1 MTIATVPTAKCQRS
15 KANRF
20 RLPRGVSNLEVMADV
35 MSVEQRS
42 TPQMAFDAAPAAGL
56 AKRIV
61 DNVERV
67 LHGKRSIVELT
78 LTALIAEG
86 HVLVEDVPGVGK
98 TLLAKSL
105 AASLSAPWRRVQ
117 FTPDLLPSDVVGVSV
132 WEAANSTFRFH
143 PGPVFT
149 NILLCDEINR
159 APEKTQAALLEA
171 MEERQVTSDGLTR
184 ALPQPFF
191 VIATQN
197 PFEHRGTY
205 SLPESQLDRFLM
217 RLSIGY
223 PDREA
228 TLALLDDDGGDRII
242 ATLAP
247 VASLPDLRALSNAAL
262 AVHTAPAIK
271 GYIADIVQATR
282 RQSDV
287 RLGAS
292 PRAAIALVR
301 ACRASALCAGR
312 SFVTPDDVQRLAI
325 PVLAHRVHV
334 YEDAN
339 LTAEAAVRVSVES
352 IAVPVPRRA

>member
-1 MTIATVPTAKCQRS
+1 
-15 KANRF
+15 
-20 RLPRGVSNLEVMADV
+20 MADV
-35 MSVEQRS
+35 LSVDQRNA
-42 TPQMAFDAAPAAGL
+42 TPGAFNAAPAAAL

-67 LHGKRSIVELT
+67 LHGKRSIIELT
-78 LTALIAEG
+78 LVALIAEG

-132 WEAANSTFRFH
+132 WEGSTSTFRFH

-159 APEKTQAALLEA
+159 APEKTQSALLEA
-171 MEERQVTSDGLTR
+171 MEERQVTGDGVTR
-184 ALPQPFF
+184 GLPQPFF

-228 TLALLDDDGGDRII
+228 TLSLLDDDGGDRII
-242 ATLAP
+242 ATLSP
-247 VASLPDLRALSNAAL
+247 VAALGDLHALTEAAR
-262 AVHTAPAIK
+262 AVHTALAIK
-271 GYIADIVQATR
+271 GYIADIVAATR

-292 PRAAIALVR
+292 PRAAIALAR

-312 SFVTPDDVQRLAI
+312 TFVTPDDVQRLVI
-325 PVLAHRVHV
+325 PVLSHRVHV

-339 LTAEAAVRVSVES
+339 ITAESAVQAALSSVP
-352 IAVPVPRRA
+352 VPVPRRA

>member
-1 MTIATVPTAKCQRS
+1 MAMSPAY
-15 KANRF
+15 KAVVIVNPVCSPF
-20 RLPRGVSNLEVMADV
+20 APEMSNLLPMADV
-35 MSVEQRS
+35 LSVDQRS
-42 TPQMAFDAAPAAGL
+42 APQSGFDANPAAAL

-67 LHGKRSIVELT
+67 LHGKRSVIELT
-78 LTALIAEG
+78 LIALIAEG

-132 WEAANSTFRFH
+132 WDTATSTFRFH

-149 NILLCDEINR
+149 NILLCDEVNR
-159 APEKTQAALLEA
+159 APEKTQSALLEA
-171 MEERQVTSDGLTR
+171 MEERQVTGDGVTR
-184 ALPQPFF
+184 PLPQPFF

-205 SLPESQLDRFLM
+205 SLPESQLDRFIM
-217 RLSIGY
+217 RISLGY

-242 ATLAP
+242 STLTP
-247 VASLPDLRALSNAAL
+247 VASLPDLRALNEASR
-262 AVHTAPAIK
+262 AVHTALAIK
-271 GYIADIVQATR
+271 GYVADVVQATR

-312 SFVTPDDVQRLAI
+312 TFVTPDDVQRLAV

-334 YEDAN
+334 YEDADI
-339 LTAEAAVRVSVES
+339 TADAAVQAALSSVP
-352 IAVPVPRRA
+352 VPVPRRA